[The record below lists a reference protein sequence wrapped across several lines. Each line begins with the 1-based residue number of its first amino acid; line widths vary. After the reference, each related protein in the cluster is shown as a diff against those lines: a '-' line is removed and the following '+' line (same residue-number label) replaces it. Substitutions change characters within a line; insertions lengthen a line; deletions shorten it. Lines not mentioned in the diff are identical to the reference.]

1 MNLRNLSMNISVLLG
16 KASCSR
22 AVAVTEELCAR
33 LADAGFTVVSLDPA
47 RPDSLP
53 PDCDMLLSIGGDGTF
68 LLAASIAAP
77 AGVPVLGVNLGRM
90 GFLSDNSPE
99 SVAKALLSGRY
110 EIENRILLQAEAGGK
125 VYHALN
131 EVVLS
136 RSGSAMLGVELTF
149 DGKKL
154 PACWGDGLLIATP
167 SGSTAY
173 SLSVGGPIVIPDAKV
188 LIVAP
193 VAPHNLNI
201 RPIIV
206 PRECKI
212 TLSFLSRDPYVKF
225 SADNNFVNI
234 PSSETVRLSMAPFSL
249 KRVKLDGD
257 SFIKALSDKLFWGE
271 DKRNGR

>member
-1 MNLRNLSMNISVLLG
+1 
-16 KASCSR
+16 
-22 AVAVTEELCAR
+22 
-33 LADAGFTVVSLDPA
+33 
-47 RPDSLP
+47 
-53 PDCDMLLSIGGDGTF
+53 
-68 LLAASIAAP
+68 
-77 AGVPVLGVNLGRM
+77 
-90 GFLSDNSPE
+90 
-99 SVAKALLSGRY
+99 
-110 EIENRILLQAEAGGK
+110 
-125 VYHALN
+125 
-131 EVVLS
+131 
-136 RSGSAMLGVELTF
+136 MLGVELTC

-154 PACWGDGLLIATP
+154 PACWGDGLLISTP

-249 KRVKLDGD
+249 KRVKLEGD

>member
-1 MNLRNLSMNISVLLG
+1 M
-16 KASCSR
+16 
-22 AVAVTEELCAR
+22 
-33 LADAGFTVVSLDPA
+33 
-47 RPDSLP
+47 
-53 PDCDMLLSIGGDGTF
+53 
-68 LLAASIAAP
+68 
-77 AGVPVLGVNLGRM
+77 GRM

-154 PACWGDGLLIATP
+154 PACWGDGLLISTP

-249 KRVKLDGD
+249 KRVKLEGD

>member
-1 MNLRNLSMNISVLLG
+1 MTKDNDMTPQQRRRYNRHLILDGFGTEGQRRLL
-16 KASCSR
+16 
-22 AVAVTEELCAR
+22 
-33 LADAGFTVVSLDPA
+33 
-47 RPDSLP
+47 
-53 PDCDMLLSIGGDGTF
+53 
-68 LLAASIAAP
+68 
-77 AGVPVLGVNLGRM
+77 
-90 GFLSDNSPE
+90 
-99 SVAKALLSGRY
+99 
-110 EIENRILLQAEAGGK
+110 
-125 VYHALN
+125 
-131 EVVLS
+131 
-136 RSGSAMLGVELTF
+136 
-149 DGKKL
+149 
-154 PACWGDGLLIATP
+154 
-167 SGSTAY
+167 
-173 SLSVGGPIVIPDAKV
+173 DAKV

-249 KRVKLDGD
+249 KRVKLEGD